1 MIAKVTNFISCIW
14 ESSELALDG
23 SYSEAA
29 SSVWSVDSPSL
40 DRSTTGTGGGS
51 GGFGAGKS
59 SLPLNWT
66 PMLRIR
72 GWRLTCVPENKIT
85 IVNLPFLTIHIFHV
99 RNTLKNEQVD
109 F

>member
-1 MIAKVTNFISCIW
+1 MIVKVTNFISCIW

-51 GGFGAGKS
+51 GDCGQVISAIELDTNAAHSGLKI
-59 SLPLNWT
+59 N
-66 PMLRIR
+66 LRP
-72 GWRLTCVPENKIT
+72 WK
-85 IVNLPFLTIHIFHV
+85 
-99 RNTLKNEQVD
+99 
-109 F
+109 